1 MRIQPEYLTRL
12 RQEYPEAFLVVHPE
26 CRPEVIGQA
35 DEVLSI
41 GGICRYAKRKDIT
54 EMIVGTE
61 MGIIHRFKKENPGK
75 KFIPASYAGHLP

>member
-41 GGICRYAKRKDIT
+41 GGFADMRSEKISLR
-54 EMIVGTE
+54 
-61 MGIIHRFKKENPGK
+61 
-75 KFIPASYAGHLP
+75 